1 MAKYFRQNQNAPG
14 FNRQNPARLLR
25 QIKRDK
31 NMKAVAVTPKKKG
44 SVRLVEMDKPKVE
57 DVKDGRGV
65 LVEVLR
71 VGACGTD
78 REISNAEY
86 GIAPRGFDF
95 LVLGHENFGR
105 VVEMGENVREL
116 QKGDLVVATVRRP
129 RGTSIYDKIGEQDFT
144 TDDRYYERGI
154 SRLHGY
160 MAEFYAES
168 ADFLIKIPE
177 LLAEIAVLLEPLS
190 IIEKGLKQASDIQ
203 ERLKIWRP
211 QTAAVLG
218 TGNVG
223 LLTVMALRMRGY
235 EVHGFGLENAA
246 GYLNADL
253 CRAIGATY
261 DSTREISVVDSV
273 KKYGEFDLVF
283 ECTGYSPIIFDA
295 MQSLNE
301 NGILILSS
309 VTGGERKTDS
319 VPSDKINQMFVLGNR
334 AMVGTVNANRE
345 HFELGVRDFALCE
358 AMYPGWLSRMLTHK
372 VEGLENY
379 EKVFD
384 ILENSS
390 EYGAIKTFFEVK
402 KI

>member
-1 MAKYFRQNQNAPG
+1 
-14 FNRQNPARLLR
+14 
-25 QIKRDK
+25 
-31 NMKAVAVTPKKKG
+31 MKAVAVIPKKEN
-44 SVRLVEMDKPKVE
+44 SVHLVEMDKP
-57 DVKDGRGV
+57 DLAAFKDGRGV

-78 REISNAEY
+78 REINNAEY
-86 GIAPRGFDF
+86 GVAPKGFDF

-105 VVEMGENVREL
+105 VVETGKNVKEL
-116 QKGDLVVATVRRP
+116 KKGDFVVATVRRP
-129 RGTSIYDKIGEQDFT
+129 RGSSIYDRIGTQDFT
-144 TDDRYYERGI
+144 TDDTYYEHGI
-154 SRLHGY
+154 SRLHGF

-168 ADFLIKIPE
+168 ADFLIKIPPA
-177 LLAEIAVLLEPLS
+177 LAEIAVLLEPLS

-211 QTAAVLG
+211 KTAAVLG

-235 EVHGFGLENAA
+235 EVHGFGRNPRE
-246 GYLNADL
+246 GYLNAEL
-253 CRAIGATY
+253 CEAVGATY
-261 DSTREISVVDSV
+261 DSTEDVSVADSV
-273 KKYGEFDLVF
+273 KKYGEYDLVF
-283 ECTGYSPIIFDA
+283 ECTGFSPIIFDA

-309 VTGGERKTDS
+309 VTGGERKTDA
-319 VPSDKINQMFVLGNR
+319 VPSDKINQLFVLGNR

-345 HFELGVRDFALCE
+345 HFEMGVKDFALCE
-358 AMYPGWLSRMLTHK
+358 ATYPGWLARMMTHK

-379 EKVFD
+379 ARIFD

-390 EYGAIKTFFEVK
+390 KYNAIKAYLEVK
-402 KI
+402 KL

>member
-1 MAKYFRQNQNAPG
+1 
-14 FNRQNPARLLR
+14 
-25 QIKRDK
+25 
-31 NMKAVAVTPKKKG
+31 MKAIAVIPKKQN
-44 SVRLVEMDKPKVE
+44 SVHLVEMDKPKLE
-57 DVKDGRGV
+57 EIKDGRGV

-78 REISNAEY
+78 REINNAEY
-86 GIAPRGFDF
+86 GIAPKGFDF

-105 VVEMGENVREL
+105 VVAGGENVKEL
-116 QKGDLVVATVRRP
+116 KKGDFVVATVRRP
-129 RGTSIYDKIGEQDFT
+129 RGSSIYDKIGEQDFT
-144 TDDRYYERGI
+144 TDDKYYERGI

-160 MAEFYAES
+160 MAEYYVES
-168 ADFLIKIPE
+168 ADFLVKIPE
-177 LLAEIAVLLEPLS
+177 KLAEIAVLLEPLS
-190 IIEKGLKQASDIQ
+190 IIEKGLKQAGDIQ
-203 ERLKIWRP
+203 ERLKIWKP
-211 QTAAVLG
+211 KTAAVLG

-235 EVHGFGLENAA
+235 EVHGFGKQKRE
-246 GYLNADL
+246 GYLNAEL
-253 CRAIGATY
+253 CEAIGATY
-261 DSTREISVVDSV
+261 DSTDDLPIVDSV
-273 KKYGEFDLVF
+273 QKFGEYDLIF

-309 VTGGERKTDS
+309 VTGGTRKTDA

-345 HFELGVRDFALCE
+345 HFEAGVKDFALCE

-390 EYGAIKTFFEVK
+390 KYKAIKTYFEVG